1 VLGSGPFLFRL
12 TLQAVLPNRA
22 YDYAGHTLDLGTLMA
37 DSGTGLMLAPTTASI
52 FDVTNNSVTGS
63 QYGATFLAP
72 AGVAFSF
79 TGQ

>member
-1 VLGSGPFLFRL
+1 
-12 TLQAVLPNRA
+12 
-22 YDYAGHTLDLGTLMA
+22 MA

-63 QYGATFLAP
+63 EYGATFFAP
-72 AGVAFSF
+72 AGAAFSF